1 MKKYIVLFTLF
12 AVLASCG
19 SGSKLTKSEH
29 DEHSVQIRTQ
39 IQKQIDSVLIYRS
52 DSIFIREK
60 NDTVWIE
67 KWHTKTAYREKIRFD
82 TLRLIDTL
90 RVSTTV
96 TETVEK
102 EVNKITGWQ
111 WFQIYAGRIFFVF
124 FLLIFLYFKYLKK

>member
-1 MKKYIVLFTLF
+1 MLL
-12 AVLASCG
+12 LASCG
-19 SGSKLTKSEH
+19 SSTKLTKSEH
-29 DEHSVQIRTQ
+29 DEHSTQIRTQ

-82 TLRLIDTL
+82 TLRVIDTL

-111 WFQIYAGRIFFVF
+111 WVQIYAGRIFLAV
-124 FLLIFLYFKYLKK
+124 LLLLSVYLIIKNKIKI